1 MPDVCMH
8 SKGGTEFKRAGLESD
23 VKAVAVLQP
32 RKKKN
37 PEVSKILVIPIAIE
51 QLKAINKV

>member
-1 MPDVCMH
+1 MH

-32 RKKKN
+32 RKKKKN
-37 PEVSKILVIPIAIE
+37 PEVSKILGIPIAIE
-51 QLKAINKV
+51 QLKASNKV

>member
-1 MPDVCMH
+1 MH

-23 VKAVAVLQP
+23 VKAMAVLQP

-37 PEVSKILVIPIAIE
+37 PEVSKILGIPIAIE

>member
-32 RKKKN
+32 RKKN
-37 PEVSKILVIPIAIE
+37 PEVSKILGIPIAIE
-51 QLKAINKV
+51 QLKASNKV